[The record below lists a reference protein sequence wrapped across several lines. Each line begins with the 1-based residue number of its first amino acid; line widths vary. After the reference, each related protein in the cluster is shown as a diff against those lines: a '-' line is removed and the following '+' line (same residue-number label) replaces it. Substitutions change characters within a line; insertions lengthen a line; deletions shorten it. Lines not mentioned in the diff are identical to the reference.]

1 MYDVSS
7 PEQRSLDREGC
18 LGGEARGFTCRPGRT
33 ARPLQGSGVA
43 RREPWA
49 QRGHGDS
56 ACSPGLRTRPRPP
69 SARSVLEPK
78 RELGGGGAVDEADP
92 RPSWGGRSGL
102 LGRSLQGACAVEGSG
117 KPAHAGETA
126 SHINRR
132 EQVYQPVPEP
142 GTPRCGQCWRGGQV
156 SGIGRLLFLQDPVL
170 AVAPAG
176 GAFLGGEITWVAP
189 PQAGA
194 FYALQPRCAQGPAA
208 PQPLAAVCN
217 AEPQAR
223 DRQMQCQQPR
233 GPVRSWC

>member
-1 MYDVSS
+1 MGPERSRRQCLQPGPPDQAPPPVSEILCGS
-7 PEQRSLDREGC
+7 RSMNWVGAGQWTRLTPVP
-18 LGGEARGFTCRPGRT
+18 AW
-33 ARPLQGSGVA
+33 AAAQGSWAAASRTHALWKGV
-43 RREPWA
+43 
-49 QRGHGDS
+49 
-56 ACSPGLRTRPRPP
+56 
-69 SARSVLEPK
+69 
-78 RELGGGGAVDEADP
+78 
-92 RPSWGGRSGL
+92 
-102 LGRSLQGACAVEGSG
+102 G

-126 SHINRR
+126 SHIDRR

-142 GTPRCGQCWRGGQV
+142 GTPRCGQRWWGGQV
-156 SGIGRLLFLQDPVL
+156 SRVGRLPFLQDPVL
-170 AVAPAG
+170 AAAPAG